1 MTVKI
6 ITWNVRGLNQA
17 NKRCVIKNL
26 IHEWKA
32 DVFCFQETK
41 IEGDISNII
50 KDLWANRGVKFC
62 QLEASGTSGGILSM
76 GCESLGGSYQQRG
89 QA

>member
-32 DVFCFQETK
+32 DVYCFQETK
-41 IEGDISNII
+41 IEGDISNIV
-50 KDLWANRGVKFC
+50 KDLWAMGESRIYFAVGFK
-62 QLEASGTSGGILSM
+62 SYDITKITSRSDTWFDWV
-76 GCESLGGSYQQRG
+76 E
-89 QA
+89 